1 MAELCAG
8 GAALR
13 DQVNKRFP
21 KRDKTSDGWIG
32 DTAHA
37 ERKSDHNPDSKG
49 IVHAWDLDQDFG
61 APGDPETFCTQLLA
75 YARAGKD
82 GGRLKYVIYEG
93 RIASGT
99 YADKFWKWRPY
110 DGANAHTKH
119 IHLSFTNRADR
130 DGSPWRLPILEIPA
144 PAPAKK
150 SPARKAPAK
159 KAPAKKAA
167 KKAVP

>member
-8 GAALR
+8 AITLR
-13 DQVNKRFP
+13 EQVNRRFP

-32 DTAHA
+32 DNAHA
-37 ERKSDHNPDSKG
+37 GRASDHNPDRNG
-49 IVHAWDLDQDFG
+49 IVRAIDIDEDFG
-61 APGDPETFCTQLLA
+61 APGDNRTFANQLLA

-93 RIASGT
+93 QIASGT

-110 DGANAHTKH
+110 SGGNPHRQH
-119 IHLSFTNRADR
+119 IHISFTKRADR
-130 DGSPWRLPILEIPA
+130 DGSPWRLPILDVPD
-144 PAPAKK
+144 
-150 SPARKAPAK
+150 KAEPPKLAK
-159 KAPAKKAA
+159 KAPAKKATKKTT